1 MFVLVKVRSLDV
13 EKTGENVD
21 EDLTDPGSHLV
32 GLRTSEMNVEHKNC
46 YADAEGVEDHGEEDK
61 LAEEGHHQGG
71 GRDDLCQQEEEHG
84 EGEEDVDGET
94 HLQSLY
100 FNSEPGKENDFSV
113 FLYFMTQ
120 AELLDYRRSH
130 NC

>member
-1 MFVLVKVRSLDV
+1 MFVLVKVRSLNV

-84 EGEEDVDGET
+84 EGEEDGDGQT
-94 HLQSLY
+94 DLHHHI
-100 FNSEPGKENDFSV
+100 V
-113 FLYFMTQ
+113 
-120 AELLDYRRSH
+120 RRSFK
-130 NC
+130 NIRKDTLCSLELFSIIMIIRGDY

>member
-1 MFVLVKVRSLDV
+1 MFVLVKVRSLNV

-61 LAEEGHHQGG
+61 LSEEGHHQGG

-94 HLQSLY
+94 HLNKNRFIQL
-100 FNSEPGKENDFSV
+100 
-113 FLYFMTQ
+113 T
-120 AELLDYRRSH
+120 
-130 NC
+130 